1 MTSGKTDIENLVFEG
16 GGVRGIAYAGA
27 LKLLEERGM
36 MEGVRR
42 VAGSSAGAFVALLL
56 SLGYSSDGLKDA
68 LKAMQFKTLEDKPN
82 PIRVATH
89 YGLYKGEVLYDWI
102 ARQVTDLGLPESLT
116 FADLATE
123 GKRELKVF
131 ATDLTIRNT
140 REFSA
145 EQTPDASVVGAVRAS
160 MSIPLMYAAWQFPDG
175 KPNNHLYVDGGTV
188 YNYPISAFDGERDI
202 TDSTLGFCF
211 TRGADSAPAH
221 LELDNLFEFTKSLF
235 ATLLSAQ
242 AIDFD
247 RDPEQVRRS
256 VLIDDLGFKAT
267 DLDLSATN
275 FDRLYTSGYQ
285 ATQRYFDD
293 DPGMR
298 TTL

>member
-1 MTSGKTDIENLVFEG
+1 MKSSETTIQNLVFEG

-27 LKLLEERGM
+27 LKLLEERDM
-36 MEGVRR
+36 MKDVSR
-42 VAGSSAGAFVALLL
+42 VAGSSAGAFAALLL
-56 SLGYSSDGLKDA
+56 SLGHSSDGLRDA
-68 LKAMQFKTLEDKPN
+68 LKAMNFKTLEDKPN

-102 ARQVTDLGLPESLT
+102 ARQVTSLGLPETLT
-116 FADLATE
+116 FAELAKE
-123 GKRELKVF
+123 GKRGLHVF
-131 ATDLTIRNT
+131 ATDLTIQNT

-145 EQTPDASVVGAVRAS
+145 EATPDASVVGAVRAS

-188 YNYPISAFDGERDI
+188 YNYPISAFDSMGEIADQ
-202 TDSTLGFCF
+202 TLGFCF
-211 TRGADSAPAH
+211 TRGADVAKH

-242 AIDFD
+242 TIDFD

-256 VLIDDLGFKAT
+256 VVIDDLGFKAT
-267 DLDLSATN
+267 DLGLSAEN
-275 FDRLYTSGYQ
+275 FDRLYSSGYQ
-285 ATQRYFDD
+285 AAQRYFDNGHN
-293 DPGMR
+293 PGV
-298 TTL
+298 TP

>member
-1 MTSGKTDIENLVFEG
+1 MSADANIRNLVFEG

-36 MEGVRR
+36 MKGVTR
-42 VAGSSAGAFVALLL
+42 VAGSSAGAFAALLL
-56 SLGYSSDGLKDA
+56 SLGYSSDGLRDA
-68 LKAMQFKTLEDKPN
+68 LKAMNFKTLEDKPN

-102 ARQVTDLGLPESLT
+102 ARQVTGLGLPETLT
-116 FADLATE
+116 FAELAEE
-123 GKRELKVF
+123 GKRGLHVF
-131 ATDLTIRNT
+131 ATDLTIQNT

-145 EQTPDASVVGAVRAS
+145 EATPDASVVGAVRAS

-188 YNYPISAFDGERDI
+188 YNYPISAFDGNGEI
-202 TDSTLGFCF
+202 TDQTLGFCF
-211 TRGADSAPAH
+211 IRDTGHGAAH

-235 ATLLSAQ
+235 ATLLRAQ
-242 AIDFD
+242 TIDFD

-256 VLIDDLGFKAT
+256 VMIDDLGFKAT
-267 DLDLSATN
+267 DLGLTPEN
-275 FDRLYTSGYQ
+275 FDRLYASGYQ
-285 ATQRYFDD
+285 AAQRYFSGGHN
-293 DPGMR
+293 PE
-298 TTL
+298 TTA